1 MFYTKTTTPYP
12 GEQFSKSPPPLI
24 YVAFRS
30 NCAKY
35 MHVCSAIKYI
45 YICFLAEK
53 KDRESA
59 VRGNSK
65 LTEEQKKKWLTVMSN
80 DFMSSEES
88 EEDQIVVHPLP
99 WRTPYMNTMFLKI
112 DAYVTEKK
120 SPQARRQTKSR
131 KTGFPST
138 RQRPFDSVS
147 D

>member
-1 MFYTKTTTPYP
+1 MC
-12 GEQFSKSPPPLI
+12 I
-24 YVAFRS
+24 YV
-30 NCAKY
+30 
-35 MHVCSAIKYI
+35 
-45 YICFLAEK
+45 FLQKK

-99 WRTPYMNTMFLKI
+99 WRTPYVNTMFSKI

-138 RQRPFDSVS
+138 RQRPFDSDTPDWATLHVS